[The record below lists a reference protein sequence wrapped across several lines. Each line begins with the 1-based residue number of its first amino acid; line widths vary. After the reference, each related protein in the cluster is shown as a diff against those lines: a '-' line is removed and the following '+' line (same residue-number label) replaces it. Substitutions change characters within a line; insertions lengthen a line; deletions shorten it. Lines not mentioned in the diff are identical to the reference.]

1 MIRAN
6 KELDLL
12 RSYRRLMRGEK
23 GRSGLLHHF
32 LTPAAGCLLVCV
44 LIWGVLLLMNSS
56 LSSLTDDVNDW
67 LLDPAVTQQYSEA
80 ADRQQYNDSLVQ
92 ALGQVQALTGYD
104 ADTGALRF
112 DAQSTSVIDI
122 PGYVLKLQSL
132 TLTERDKKLL
142 GLTACLAILAVF
154 GVHLIRP
161 ALAEHEALGG
171 EYEAALQKQQ
181 EYQAQID
188 ARAALDDSIAQNEA
202 ALKTA
207 GEPYYPDG
215 LETRQMDDIITGLAL
230 KNGLFPQ
237 SLTLTEAVP
246 GAVRAYL
253 AVQEQADGSAAP
265 AEGADQ
271 TGEASDAPQTDGSAS
286 PAEGADQTGE
296 AADAPQTG
304 GGVYIGTATLS
315 AQGDVS
321 QWLHFLDEVERSCK
335 GLRVTNFSISDYDY
349 VENNT
354 QAVSTSLITG
364 TLEIYLCGSGREADA

>member
-1 MIRAN
+1 
-6 KELDLL
+6 
-12 RSYRRLMRGEK
+12 
-23 GRSGLLHHF
+23 
-32 LTPAAGCLLVCV
+32 
-44 LIWGVLLLMNSS
+44 MN
-56 LSSLTDDVNDW
+56 
-67 LLDPAVTQQYSEA
+67 
-80 ADRQQYNDSLVQ
+80 
-92 ALGQVQALTGYD
+92 
-104 ADTGALRF
+104 
-112 DAQSTSVIDI
+112 
-122 PGYVLKLQSL
+122 L

-161 ALAEHEALGG
+161 ALAEHEALKS

-207 GEPYYPDG
+207 GEPYYPAG

-271 TGEASDAPQTDGSAS
+271 TGEAADTPQTDGSAAPS
-286 PAEGADQTGE
+286 EGADQTGE
-296 AADAPQTG
+296 AADAPQTD

>member
-1 MIRAN
+1 
-6 KELDLL
+6 
-12 RSYRRLMRGEK
+12 
-23 GRSGLLHHF
+23 
-32 LTPAAGCLLVCV
+32 
-44 LIWGVLLLMNSS
+44 MN
-56 LSSLTDDVNDW
+56 
-67 LLDPAVTQQYSEA
+67 
-80 ADRQQYNDSLVQ
+80 
-92 ALGQVQALTGYD
+92 
-104 ADTGALRF
+104 
-112 DAQSTSVIDI
+112 
-122 PGYVLKLQSL
+122 L

-161 ALAEHEALGG
+161 ALAEHEALGS

-265 AEGADQ
+265 AEDADQ
-271 TGEASDAPQTDGSAS
+271 TGETPDAPQTDSSAA
-286 PAEGADQTGE
+286 PAEDADQ
-296 AADAPQTG
+296 ADAPQTD